1 MSINYSQLAPSEKQ
15 SLKGLLHKQERDK
28 RIADK
33 IKAVFGY
40 DDGFTVA
47 QIAVFIQLSEKQVIP
62 FLLIKPSNVFDLK
75 YFRKIKLFLIIDPL
89 Y

>member
-1 MSINYSQLAPSEKQ
+1 MSISYSELVPSEKQ
-15 SLKGLLHKQERDK
+15 SLKGLHSQERDK